1 MRRKITE
8 FHRPRG
14 FEKAQAR
21 ARDHIS
27 VKCTYARL
35 QWRKSASLEAEI
47 LVFCHQLNVLSRK
60 LRPCA
65 GLQPGST
72 PRLFCDIS
80 NSLN

>member
-27 VKCTYARL
+27 VKCTCTRL

-47 LVFCHQLNVLSRK
+47 LVFRHQLNVLTASSAIARGFS
-60 LRPCA
+60 PA
-65 GLQPGST
+65 QWQGFFVIFST
-72 PRLFCDIS
+72 V
-80 NSLN
+80 